1 MLYLYISLQLPDR
14 LGMQTMTSTLRQRL
28 ATDSSQLQDT
38 ETLYISQRQQLLNVE
53 AEVAS
58 SLQLVGGDE
67 GLDYQDLLK
76 EAQFRTV
83 QVY

>member
-1 MLYLYISLQLPDR
+1 
-14 LGMQTMTSTLRQRL
+14 MTSTLRQRL

-58 SLQLVGGDE
+58 SLQLGGGDE